1 MDKHNRG
8 LLKILQRY
16 IDGKSRPEEEPL
28 MDLWYESI
36 DHEKVESEDELTL
49 RGVDEKMWNNIQSR
63 KVAAPGEPE
72 AISIRWWNSGFF
84 RAAAAAAVLFVLAY
98 AYYMSDFRRFSDFP
112 VKGVSRETLARL
124 SGAKNTTG
132 HPQVIKLADGS
143 SVTLEPGAS
152 LYYPQTFE
160 AKSRTVYLVGNGF
173 FDIAR
178 NPAKPFVVFSE
189 NIVTK
194 VLGTSFTIRKDDHSG
209 NVEVAVVTG
218 KVIVER
224 AQGSKP
230 DFTIGTEGVTLTPNE
245 KVTFMSDS
253 EEYVTGIVEKPVMVG
268 QNDDFKRPDA
278 FVFEEVTL
286 GNVIGKL
293 EKAYGVKI
301 EIANTA
307 IVNCP
312 ITADLS
318 QNSLFSKLEVINAL
332 LNTKLSLA
340 GTSIILSEGE
350 CLSFN
355 SVHDNP

>member
-8 LLKILQRY
+8 LLQILQRY

-36 DHEKVESEDELTL
+36 DHEKVESEEELTL
-49 RGVDEKMWNNIQSR
+49 RGVDEKMWKNIKSR
-63 KVAAPGEPE
+63 KVEEPGEP
-72 AISIRWWNSGFF
+72 AAANIRWWNSAFF
-84 RAAAAAAVLFVLAY
+84 RAAAAAAVLLVMAY
-98 AYYMSDFRRFSDFP
+98 AYYLSDFRRFSEFP
-112 VKGVSRETLARL
+112 VKGVSREILAQL
-124 SGAKNTTG
+124 TESKNTTG
-132 HPQVIKLADGS
+132 RAQLIRLTDGS

-152 LYYPQTFE
+152 LYYPQTFD
-160 AKSRTVYLVGNGF
+160 AGSRTVYLVGNGF
-173 FDIAR
+173 FDIAK

-194 VLGTSFTIRKDDHSG
+194 VLGTSFTIRKDHSSG

-218 KVIVER
+218 KVIVEK

-230 DFTIGTEGVTLTPNE
+230 DFAIGTEGVTLTPNE
-245 KVTFMSDS
+245 KVTFMADS
-253 EEYVTGIVEKPVMVG
+253 EEYVTGIVEKPVIIE
-268 QNDDFKRPDA
+268 QNDEFTKPNA

-318 QNSLFSKLEVINAL
+318 QNSLFAKLEVINAL
-332 LNTKLSLA
+332 LNTKLSTA
-340 GTSIILSEGE
+340 GTSIVLSEGE
-350 CLSFN
+350 CISFN